1 MTRSIKGMLLLL
13 VPLILACL
21 TSTLRAQTS
30 FGQIAGNVTDAT
42 GAAVPTATV
51 TVTNVG
57 TTQARSVTTDERGYF
72 IITSLPIGDYSL
84 QVTSTGFRGEN
95 RTGISIT
102 ADAHLTADFQLQ
114 IGGATETVT
123 VSAVTGETL
132 NTTSGEISHVIDPK
146 QVANLPLNGRN
157 YIQLM
162 TLIPGAITT
171 NPDNF
176 AITTS
181 LASNTQSING
191 NRADSS
197 NLTVDGAYNQVA
209 GSNSSLMNNVSPDFI
224 QEVKIATSNFSAEYG
239 RTSGP
244 AFNIVTK
251 SGSNGFHGGAF
262 YFMRN
267 NYLDARNYFA
277 AKKTQLIYND
287 FGYSIGG
294 PIFRD
299 KLFFF
304 GGEEWR
310 RLRQQAAPT
319 RFTVPD
325 SAQLAGN
332 FSGLGQLFYPGT
344 KNPIPGNNIASMIT
358 PDGRAMANV
367 YSTMVGLGLSYTDTV
382 TANNLTLAPSNPLN
396 FRQDFVRLD
405 YHLNDRHFLYGRWIN
420 DNNSLI
426 DPYGTFSDS
435 GVLPT
440 TPTQRNRP
448 GQSYLLNHTWNISP
462 TLINQAQVNFSWAAQ
477 RIPPYGVN
485 WQRSTFGFQFNRL
498 YPGGGSYPTGIP
510 KVTITGFAPFQGPNF
525 ALKSPTTDIELGD
538 SISFIKGNHLIKA
551 GVIVIRDRVDQN
563 GRPYYTGNINF
574 NGSNASLTTGNAM
587 ADALIG
593 NFASYSEASSDPTGH
608 FRFTQPEAF
617 VQDSWRMLRN
627 LSIEYGIRFQYI
639 QSMYTQGN
647 NMGNFDPSVY
657 AAGTPVQLNPNGT
670 LVPNSGNPYLGLVRA
685 GSGVPADQASRVPN
699 INTALFPL
707 IPAGAPRGL
716 YNMNGAVGP
725 RFGFAY
731 AADEK
736 TSIRGGYG
744 VFFFRPEGN
753 LTFSQVNVAPFL
765 SNTEFDNGNLA
776 TLGTGTPN
784 TSALQG
790 TITAINP
797 HLINPYVQ
805 QYSLGVQRQLP
816 YDILL
821 ETSYVG
827 NVGRHLVRQP
837 NVNFPSLTGT
847 AANPTFSTNYFAPYK
862 GYSTI
867 NMWLSDSTTNY
878 NSLQIY
884 AVKRAGRVTFTAG
897 YTYAKNLGDSS
908 SNNVTLENWQN
919 IPYNYGSLS
928 IDRKHAFVGT
938 AVWQIAELR
947 GQNMMVREVL
957 GGWQL
962 SGVGRAQSGPYYSI
976 TSSTATGTRRSDFL
990 GGPYLVQ
997 SGRNANNYIN
1007 KAAFGTPP
1015 ATRFGNSGVAPVE
1028 GPGLQQIDATLA
1040 KTFAAERRVQA
1051 RFQWDMFNVLNR
1063 TNYSNLNAT
1072 TTASS
1077 FGTIS
1082 AAYPPR
1088 QMQFGLRI
1096 IF

>member
-1 MTRSIKGMLLLL
+1 MTRHFKGMLLLL

-21 TSTLRAQTS
+21 TSTLHAQTS
-30 FGQIAGNVTDAT
+30 FGQIAGSVTDAS
-42 GAAVPTATV
+42 GAVVAAATV

-57 TTQARSVTTDERGYF
+57 TQAVRSVTTDERGYF
-72 IITSLPIGDYSL
+72 ILTNIPIGDYSV
-84 QVTSTGFRGEN
+84 QVTAAGFRGEN
-95 RTGISIT
+95 RTGIAIT
-102 ADAHLTADFQLQ
+102 ADAHLTVDFELQ
-114 IGGATETVT
+114 VGGATETVS
-123 VSAVTGETL
+123 VSAITGETL
-132 NTTSGEISHVIDPK
+132 NTTSGEISRVIDPQ
-146 QVANLPLNGRN
+146 QVANIPLNGRN

-191 NRADSS
+191 NRADSQ

-251 SGSNGFHGGAF
+251 SGSNTFHGGAF

-277 AKKTQLIYND
+277 TKKTQLIYND
-287 FGYSIGG
+287 FGYSVGG
-294 PIFRD
+294 PVFRN

-319 RFTVPD
+319 RFTVPS

-332 FSGLGQLFYPGT
+332 FGSTTLYYPGT
-344 KNPIPGNNIASMIT
+344 KNPIPGNNISSMIT
-358 PDGRAMANV
+358 ADGQAIANV
-367 YSTMVGLGLSYTDTV
+367 YKTMSALGLSFTDSAV
-382 TANNLTLAPSNPLN
+382 ANNLTLAPSNPLN

-405 YHLNDRHFLYGRWIN
+405 YHLNDKHFLYGRWIN

-448 GQSYLLNHTWNISP
+448 GQSYLLAHTWNISP
-462 TLINQAQVNFSWAAQ
+462 SIINQAQVNFSWAAQ

-485 WQRSTFGFQFNRL
+485 WERSTFGFQYNRL
-498 YPGGGSYPTGIP
+498 YPNGGSYPNGIP
-510 KVTITGFAPFQGPNF
+510 KVNITNFAPFQGPNF
-525 ALKSPTTDIELGD
+525 ALKSPTTDIELSD
-538 SISFIKGNHLIKA
+538 SVSFIKGNHLIKA

-563 GRPYYTGNINF
+563 GRPYYTGNVTF
-574 NGSNASLTTGNAM
+574 NGSNASLTTGNPL

-617 VQDSWRMLRN
+617 AQDSWRVLRN

-657 AAGTPVQLNPNGT
+657 AAGTPVQLNTNGT
-670 LVPNSGNPYLGLVRA
+670 LVPNSGNPFNGLVRA

-731 AADEK
+731 SADEK

-744 VFFFRPEGN
+744 IFYFRPEGN
-753 LTFSQVNVAPFL
+753 LTFSQVNIAPFL
-765 SNTEFDNGNLA
+765 SNTEFDNGNLG

-784 TSALQG
+784 TSAIQG

-797 HLINPYVQ
+797 HLISPYVQ

-816 YDILL
+816 HDVLI

-837 NVNFPSLTGT
+837 NINFPSLTGT
-847 AANPTFSTNYFAPYK
+847 AANPSFSTNYFNPYK
-862 GYSTI
+862 GYSAI

-878 NSLQIY
+878 NSLQVY
-884 AVKRAGRVTFTAG
+884 AVKRAGRLTFTAG

-908 SNNVTLENWQN
+908 SNNATLENWQN

-928 IDRKHAFVGT
+928 IDRKHAFVAT

-947 GQNMMVREVL
+947 GQNVFVREAF

-962 SGVGRAQSGPYYSI
+962 SGVGRAQSGPYYTI

-1028 GPGLQQIDATLA
+1028 GPGLQQIDMTLA
-1040 KTFAAERRVQA
+1040 KTFFSEHRVKA
-1051 RFQWDMFNVLNR
+1051 RFQWDVFNSLNR

-1072 TTASS
+1072 TTTSS

-1088 QMQFGLRI
+1088 QMQFGLRA